1 MTCNK
6 AEQGQSEKEK
16 SFSWKWYRRG
26 SSSVKGGNSPHPSF
40 LHKEEFLS
48 RWDFLLHINSEMHPN
63 SYTITTSFPIKAKK
77 TLCSLT
83 DCCKQTECH
92 SLCKPKSQLTSVCV
106 QLNMHCAWPL
116 YTAGRDPS
124 PTHLVLAT
132 KKPMTA
138 TLQSSGSQAPRC
150 TAASRQVSHPP
161 AFKKLVGD
169 TLQHRPTDHQYCTVI
184 LSGFHQWQP
193 TGIPGYLP
201 DGLSSLVTSQ

>member
-48 RWDFLLHINSEMHPN
+48 RWDFLLHISSEMHPN

-83 DCCKQTECH
+83 DCCKQTDL
-92 SLCKPKSQLTSVCV
+92 SL
-106 QLNMHCAWPL
+106 PL
-116 YTAGRDPS
+116 QTKIPAHISMCPIKHALCLAFVYGWQRSFSDSSGTGNQEAHDSHAPELRFPS
-124 PTHLVLAT
+124 PTMH
-132 KKPMTA
+132 
-138 TLQSSGSQAPRC
+138 
-150 TAASRQVSHPP
+150 
-161 AFKKLVGD
+161 
-169 TLQHRPTDHQYCTVI
+169 
-184 LSGFHQWQP
+184 
-193 TGIPGYLP
+193 
-201 DGLSSLVTSQ
+201 SSL